1 MTSLE
6 FQPRTNVARRL
17 VRLAHHCMDVA
28 MEQYGIRG
36 GLGERVEQ

>member
-6 FQPRTNVARRL
+6 FKLRTTAPRQFAH
-17 VRLAHHCMDVA
+17 LAHRCMGGA

-36 GLGERVEQ
+36 GLGERIE